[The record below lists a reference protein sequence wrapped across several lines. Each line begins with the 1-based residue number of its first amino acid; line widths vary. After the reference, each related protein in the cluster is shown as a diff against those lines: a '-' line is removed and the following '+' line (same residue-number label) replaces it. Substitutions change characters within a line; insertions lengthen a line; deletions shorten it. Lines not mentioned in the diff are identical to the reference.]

1 MKVVFTVPRTDI
13 DTAGIQIENK
23 FWTVKSLMPVMTSIS
38 ITLNS
43 NTDNV
48 NVYVNIPAV
57 VQGAGYGASDGAL
70 TYTPALNFETMDS
83 TKIVAVKNFQ
93 MQTIAKFTTG
103 NVYLIPSSAFGIL
116 PIVPN
121 ILSAPI
127 SGINATYTGAE
138 TTYPVFVASKFPY
151 QCDSD
156 TTLLNNTSVANVITL
171 NIDGPNAVF
180 LENQKNEAK
189 KVEAINFATATGAIS
204 VNDVPSLLADS
215 SQNITY
221 MRGGK
226 NGLI

>member
-1 MKVVFTVPRTDI
+1 MKVVFTIPRADI
-13 DTAGIQIENK
+13 DSAGIQLENK
-23 FWTVKSLMPVMTSIS
+23 FWTVKSLMPIMTSIA

-48 NVYVNIPAV
+48 NIYVNIPAV
-57 VQGAGYGASDGAL
+57 VQGAGNGAVDGAL

-93 MQTIAKFTTG
+93 VQTIAKFTTG

-138 TTYPVFVASKFPY
+138 TTYPLLVSSRFPY
-151 QCDSD
+151 QCDSE
-156 TTLLNNTSVANVITL
+156 TTLLNNTSVANVITF

-180 LENQKNEAK
+180 LETQRAEAK
-189 KVEAINFATATGAIS
+189 KIESINFATAVGAVSIS
-204 VNDVPSLLADS
+204 DAPQLVADS
-215 SQNITY
+215 SQNLIYT
-221 MRGGK
+221 RGGK

>member
-1 MKVVFTVPRTDI
+1 MKVVFTIVRADL
-13 DTAGIQIENK
+13 DSAGIQIENK
-23 FWTVKSLMPVMTSIS
+23 FWTIKSLLPIMTSVAV
-38 ITLNS
+38 TLS
-43 NTDNV
+43 RNTDNV
-48 NVYVNIPAV
+48 NIYVNIPAV
-57 VQGAGYGASDGAL
+57 VQGAGSGSTDGSL
-70 TYTPALNFETMDS
+70 TYTPAINFETMDS

-93 MQTIAKFTTG
+93 VQTIAKFTTG

-121 ILSAPI
+121 ILSVPI
-127 SGINATYTGAE
+127 SGINATYTGTE

-151 QCDSD
+151 QCDND

-180 LENQKNEAK
+180 LENQKIEAK
-189 KVEAINFATATGAIS
+189 KIEAINFATATGAIS
-204 VNDVPSLLADS
+204 VNDVPALLADS

-221 MRGGK
+221 TRGGK